1 MPDSPANVPATAMPS
16 HASSGTNAI
25 DTIDTIDTMAT
36 DVLLQLTGLK
46 KTYDET
52 EVLTDINLNIKRGEF
67 LTLLGPSGC
76 GKTTLLR
83 LIAGFE
89 QPTAGAI
96 YLEGVQMAGLPADKR
111 PVNTVFQQYALFPHM
126 TVAQNVAYSL
136 RIKKV
141 PKDEIQTR
149 VRDILAM
156 VQLGHLANRKPQD
169 LSGGQQQRVAIAR
182 AVINR
187 PKLLLLDEP
196 LSALDHKL
204 RLQMQSELKRLQREL
219 GITFVFV
226 THDQEEALSMSD
238 RIAVMKDGKFQ
249 QIGTPIEIYETPA
262 NLFTAKFIGET
273 NLFKAEVRGVYPDQP
288 DRDGQV
294 TNGRIAVEVC
304 ESQAQEGP
312 TTLRNLRRPDFAN
325 EIKVG
330 DMVNLLLRPED
341 LRIYEVDDSAHSGL
355 LGHVIESN
363 YKGSTLD
370 SIIELQNGHII
381 KASEFFDEDD
391 PSFDYKLNEAV
402 KVSWVDGWEWV
413 LPNDNS
419 VDDKTDNESDSDINS
434 GKAVSTT
441 VQKDIS

>member
-1 MPDSPANVPATAMPS
+1 MNDSSMNTHRTSMPP
-16 HASSGTNAI
+16 NA
-25 DTIDTIDTMAT
+25 DK
-36 DVLLQLTGLK
+36 VLLQLTGLK
-46 KTYDET
+46 KTYDQT
-52 EVLTDINLNIKRGEF
+52 EVLKDINLDIKHGEF

-89 QPTAGAI
+89 QPNAGAI
-96 YLEGVQMAGLPADKR
+96 YLDCVQMAGLSADKR

-126 TVAQNVAYSL
+126 TVAQNVAYGL
-136 RIKKV
+136 KLKKI

-149 VRDILAM
+149 VREMLAM
-156 VQLGHLANRKPQD
+156 VQLEHLANRKPQD

-238 RIAVMKDGKFQ
+238 RIAVMKDGRFQ

-273 NLFKAEVRGVYPDQP
+273 NLFRAEVKGVYADQP

-294 TNGRIAVEVC
+294 SNGRIEVEVC
-304 ESQAQEGP
+304 ESQAQDGP

-325 EIKVG
+325 DVQVG
-330 DMVNLLLRPED
+330 DIVNLLLRPED
-341 LRIYEVDDSAHSGL
+341 LRIYDPNDNAHAGL
-355 LGHVIESN
+355 LGRVIESN

-370 SIIELQNGHII
+370 SIIELANGHII

-413 LPNDNS
+413 LPDDDSIDQSTANS
-419 VDDKTDNESDSDINS
+419 SEHQGMS
-434 GKAVSTT
+434 
-441 VQKDIS
+441 VQKDVS